1 VLTLSQ
7 LDRRRFLQG
16 LLYASTALAA
26 PACALAESPIG
37 TPLPPWR
44 EGNFDIHHIDTGRG
58 NSTFLVFPDG
68 TTMMIDAGAA
78 NVPADT
84 SSPAHPN
91 ASRRPGEWQARY
103 ALTHAPRLSEKP
115 AQLDYFLA
123 THIHPDHVGDI
134 NPNSLPAA
142 NGAYRLTGISDV
154 DALLPIATVID
165 RSFPDYGAF
174 PPYAAPY
181 SANYLAFLKSR
192 TTSNR
197 AVLRAQP
204 GSTQQITLRRDAARY
219 PNFRARILAAN
230 AVVWTG
236 KGHDTAARLPDLSHE
251 PSNAHGYENNLSIA
265 TKFEYGR
272 FSYYAGGDLDCDT
285 YDGRAPY
292 LDIETPVVHV
302 AGRTEVA
309 AADHHGYFDACG
321 PEFVR
326 SLDAQ
331 VYIVQAWDIG
341 HPGTA
346 QMQRMIG
353 EWVDGVTPPS
363 QMHDVFTTDLLP
375 ANELMNRRFA
385 PQIKSKHGHV
395 VVRVEPGGDSYHVFA
410 LDSTHENGTITGVFG
425 PYTCRA

>member
-1 VLTLSQ
+1 MLPIPQ

-26 PACALAESPIG
+26 PACALAESAIG
-37 TPLPPWR
+37 TPLPAWR

-78 NVPADT
+78 NVPPDT
-84 SSPAHPN
+84 SSAAHPN

-103 ALTHAPRLSEKP
+103 ALARAPRILGQPSH
-115 AQLDYFLA
+115 LDYFLT

-134 NPNSLPAA
+134 TLTSPLAPS
-142 NGAYRLTGISDV
+142 GDYRLTGISDV

-192 TTSNR
+192 EAS
-197 AVLRAQP
+197 VLRAQT
-204 GSTQQITLRRDAARY
+204 GSTQQITLRNDAARY
-219 PNFRARILAAN
+219 PNFSARILAAN

-236 KGHDTAARLPDLSHE
+236 HGAATSARLPDLSHE

-265 TKFEYGR
+265 TRFEYGR

-326 SLDAQ
+326 SLNAQ

-346 QMQRMIG
+346 QMQRMTG
-353 EWVDGVTPPS
+353 EWVDGVTPAS
-363 QMHDVFTTDLLP
+363 QLHDLFTTDLLP
-375 ANELMNRRFA
+375 ANELLNRRFA
-385 PQIKSKHGHV
+385 GNIKSKHGHV
-395 VVRVEPGGDSYHVFA
+395 VVRVAPGGDTYHVYA